1 MNRRVAVPA
10 LAFTLSALVAGP
22 VFGQAKPAAPTS
34 SAPAAPAKWIPPV
47 KGLATI
53 EVMPGKSL
61 RKGNDLVTVLKVK
74 NTSKGPIA
82 LLGVDE
88 YWYNKKRETVS
99 GDSQKVRKLIQ
110 PGEIVEVTM
119 TSPWKADIDT
129 NQYMFSHANGKIDAK
144 RVTKFSP

>member
-10 LAFTLSALVAGP
+10 LAFAFFALAVGP
-22 VFGQAKPAAPTS
+22 AFGQAKPAAATTS
-34 SAPAAPAKWIPPV
+34 TPAAPAKWLPPV
-47 KGLATI
+47 KGMATI
-53 EVMPGKSL
+53 EVIPGKPVK
-61 RKGNDLVTVLKVK
+61 KGNELVTVLKVK

-99 GDSQKVRKLIQ
+99 GDTQKVRKLIQ
-110 PGEIVEVTM
+110 PGEIVEVTLS
-119 TSPWKADIDT
+119 SPWKADIDT

-144 RVTKFSP
+144 RVTKFSQ